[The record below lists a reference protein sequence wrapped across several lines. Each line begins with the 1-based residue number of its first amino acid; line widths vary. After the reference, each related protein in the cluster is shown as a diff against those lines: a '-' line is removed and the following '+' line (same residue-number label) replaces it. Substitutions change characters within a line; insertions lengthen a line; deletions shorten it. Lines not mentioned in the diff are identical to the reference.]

1 MAPEELEE
9 KIQCRVLD
17 CDTISQVKHKIL
29 DALYRH
35 TPFSL
40 RPAVYEVDL
49 GKGVS
54 LPSKYLKLKTLGKGN
69 LLINLSVFPAEWR
82 QLRGGSVILSD
93 EDATS
98 KIINGWKKLNTLA
111 HYGVK
116 ESAVMSL
123 VPRKMTNCTMTNGH
137 CKSSYRN
144 CKLTFAD
151 GSVSNDLNLTFL
163 FACLALQVLM
173 LITSTRL

>member
-49 GKGVS
+49 
-54 LPSKYLKLKTLGKGN
+54 
-69 LLINLSVFPAEWR
+69 EWR

-98 KIINGWKKLNTLA
+98 KVINGWKKLNTLA

-123 VPRKMTNCTMTNGH
+123 VPRKINNCTMTNGH

-144 CKLTFAD
+144 CKF
-151 GSVSNDLNLTFL
+151 SRQMFSNVSF
-163 FACLALQVLM
+163 
-173 LITSTRL
+173 RR